1 MSPSTPRSQSIL
13 PCKEGHRMDW
23 LSRESTRLGTP
34 EVHTQERGLV
44 GGNVE
49 EPRAPHSGQL
59 QSPALQVFRVIIS
72 CGFLASHLKEKDPEQ
87 AL

>member
-1 MSPSTPRSQSIL
+1 
-13 PCKEGHRMDW
+13 MDW

-49 EPRAPHSGQL
+49 ELRAPHSGQL

-72 CGFLASHLKEKDPEQ
+72 CGFLASRLKEKDPEQ

>member
-23 LSRESTRLGTP
+23 PSRESTQLGTP
-34 EVHTQERGLV
+34 EVHTQRRGLV
-44 GGNVE
+44 GGNVK

-59 QSPALQVFRVIIS
+59 QSPFRPTGRGHRTALVVQW
-72 CGFLASHLKEKDPEQ
+72 
-87 AL
+87 

>member
-1 MSPSTPRSQSIL
+1 
-13 PCKEGHRMDW
+13 MDW
-23 LSRESTRLGTP
+23 LSRESTWLGIP

-72 CGFLASHLKEKDPEQ
+72 CGFLASRLKEKDPEQ